1 MTSGSPFGSRRTS
14 KIEKGTL
21 RRAENPYLTCIMTVW
36 S

>member
-14 KIEKGTL
+14 KIKKGTL
-21 RRAENPYLTCIMTVW
+21 RLTENPYLICAESLW